1 MSQGIVYIIINRTNG
16 HKYVGQSLLSQNKV
30 WQHHIQSA
38 MRMSQE
44 SLHKAMRKD
53 GNHNFMI
60 RELDD
65 CNENILD
72 EREQY
77 WIDQY
82 KPEYNSNIEVIEK
95 EDIIEEV
102 IEPIIEVN
110 KKWGF
115 YSSENRGD
123 GKHSGI
129 KLQGLNIETGE
140 TINYDNARDAAEDMT
155 GNRNLNGN
163 ILNAAKKGRVAYGY
177 RWKMLEHK
185 TKKKQI
191 KAVHRI
197 TWEEYYFESV
207 AQAIK
212 QICPNNSPSNLYR
225 ALKSNGRYTYK
236 GYMWFYR

>member
-1 MSQGIVYIIINRTNG
+1 MSQGIIYIIINRNNG
-16 HKYVGQSLLSQNKV
+16 YKYIGQSLLSQNKV

-38 MRMSQE
+38 IRMSQE
-44 SLHKAMRKD
+44 PLHKAMRKD

-60 RELDD
+60 KELDD
-65 CNENILD
+65 CNESILN

-82 KPEYNSNIEVIEK
+82 KPEYNGDIEVIEK
-95 EDIIEEV
+95 EDIIEV
-102 IEPIIEVN
+102 IEPIKEIN
-110 KKWGF
+110 KNWGF
-115 YSSENRGD
+115 YSAENRGN
-123 GKHSGI
+123 GKSSGI

-140 TINYDNARDAAEDMT
+140 TINYDSARDAAEDIT
-155 GNRNLNGN
+155 GDRRNNTN
-163 ILNAAKKGRVAYGY
+163 ILTAAKKGRTAYGY

-185 TKKKQI
+185 TKKRKI

-197 TWEEYYFESV
+197 TWDEYYFESIS
-207 AQAIK
+207 QAIK

-236 GYMWFYR
+236 GYMWFYM

>member
-44 SLHKAMRKD
+44 SLHKAMRKE

-60 RELDD
+60 KELVDCHESELD
-65 CNENILD
+65 EK
-72 EREQY
+72 EQY

-82 KPEYNSNIEVIEK
+82 KPEYNSNIEIIEK

-102 IEPIIEVN
+102 EPIIEVN

-140 TINYDNARDAAEDMT
+140 TINYDNARDAAEDIT

-197 TWEEYYFESV
+197 TWDEYYFESV

>member
-1 MSQGIVYIIINRTNG
+1 MSQGIIYIIINRTNG

-44 SLHKAMRKD
+44 PLHKAMRRD

-60 RELDD
+60 KELDD
-65 CNENILD
+65 CHESELD
-72 EREQY
+72 EKEQY

-82 KPEYNSNIEVIEK
+82 KPEYNGDIEVIEK
-95 EDIIEEV
+95 EDIIEV
-102 IEPIIEVN
+102 VEPIKEIN
-110 KKWGF
+110 KNWGF
-115 YSSENRGD
+115 YSAENRGN
-123 GKHSGI
+123 GKSSGI
-129 KLQGLNIETGE
+129 KLQGLKIETGE
-140 TINYDNARDAAEDMT
+140 TINYDNARDAAEDIT
-155 GNRNLNGN
+155 GDRRNNTN
-163 ILNAAKKGRVAYGY
+163 ILTAAKKGRIAYGY

-185 TKKKQI
+185 TKKKKI

-197 TWEEYYFESV
+197 TWDEYYFESIS
-207 AQAIK
+207 QAIK
-212 QICPNNSPSNLYR
+212 QICPHNSPSNLYR

>member
-1 MSQGIVYIIINRTNG
+1 MSQGIIYIIINRNNG
-16 HKYVGQSLLSQNKV
+16 YKYIGQSLLSQNKV

-38 MRMSQE
+38 IRMSQE
-44 SLHKAMRKD
+44 PLHKAMRKD

-60 RELDD
+60 KELDD
-65 CNENILD
+65 CNESILN

-82 KPEYNSNIEVIEK
+82 KPEYNGDIEVIEK
-95 EDIIEEV
+95 EDIIEV
-102 IEPIIEVN
+102 IEPIKEIN
-110 KKWGF
+110 KNWGF
-115 YSSENRGD
+115 YSAENRGN
-123 GKHSGI
+123 GKSSGI

-140 TINYDNARDAAEDMT
+140 TINYDSARDAAEDIT
-155 GNRNLNGN
+155 GDRRNNTN
-163 ILNAAKKGRVAYGY
+163 ILTAAKKGRIAYGY

-185 TKKKQI
+185 TKKKKI

-197 TWEEYYFESV
+197 TWDEYYFESIS
-207 AQAIK
+207 QAIK

-236 GYMWFYR
+236 GYMWFYL

>member
-1 MSQGIVYIIINRTNG
+1 MSQGIIYIIINRNNG
-16 HKYVGQSLLSQNKV
+16 YKYIGQSLLSQNKV

-38 MRMSQE
+38 IRMSQE
-44 SLHKAMRKD
+44 PLHKAMRKD

-60 RELDD
+60 KELDD
-65 CNENILD
+65 CNESILN

-82 KPEYNSNIEVIEK
+82 KPEYNGDIEVIEK
-95 EDIIEEV
+95 EDIIEV
-102 IEPIIEVN
+102 IEPIKEIN
-110 KKWGF
+110 KNWGF
-115 YSSENRGD
+115 YSAENRGN
-123 GKHSGI
+123 GKSSGI

-140 TINYDNARDAAEDMT
+140 TINYDSARDAAEDIT
-155 GNRNLNGN
+155 GNRNLNSN
-163 ILNAAKKGRVAYGY
+163 ILNAAKKGRTAYGY

-185 TKKKQI
+185 TKKKKI

-197 TWEEYYFESV
+197 TWDEYYFESIS
-207 AQAIK
+207 QAIK

>member
-1 MSQGIVYIIINRTNG
+1 MSQGIIYIIINRNNG
-16 HKYVGQSLLSQNKV
+16 YKYIGQSLLSQNKV

-38 MRMSQE
+38 IRMSQE
-44 SLHKAMRKD
+44 PLHKAMRKD

-60 RELDD
+60 KELDD
-65 CNENILD
+65 CNESILN

-82 KPEYNSNIEVIEK
+82 KPEYNGDIEVIEK
-95 EDIIEEV
+95 EDIIEV
-102 IEPIIEVN
+102 IEPIKEIN
-110 KKWGF
+110 KNWGF
-115 YSSENRGD
+115 YSAENRGN
-123 GKHSGI
+123 GKSSGI

-140 TINYDNARDAAEDMT
+140 TINYDNARDAAEDIT
-155 GNRNLNGN
+155 GDRRNNTN
-163 ILNAAKKGRVAYGY
+163 ILTAAKKGRVAYGY

-185 TKKKQI
+185 TKKKKI

-197 TWEEYYFESV
+197 TWDEYYFESIS
-207 AQAIK
+207 QAIK
-212 QICPNNSPSNLYR
+212 QICPHNSPSNLYR